1 MKKSLFSIIAG
12 SLIFFNSCSFNDI
25 NTGSFY
31 VSVAFPK
38 SNIKS
43 ENFNI
48 KAIPKDTFLILVRV
62 NGQGIEDKRPIS
74 FELTKE
80 KNSKILS
87 SIPTGNKTVKVAAI
101 DEKGKLLAS
110 GENNIN
116 VLSKTLNKVEIELK
130 EAPQAQVIE
139 QNCSVSF
146 PKGETISETLQKA
159 LKDAGCT
166 VETN

>member
-1 MKKSLFSIIAG
+1 M
-12 SLIFFNSCSFNDI
+12 
-25 NTGSFY
+25 
-31 VSVAFPK
+31 SVAFPK
-38 SNIKS
+38 SDIKR

-62 NGQGIEDKRPIS
+62 NGQGIEDKKPIS
-74 FELTKE
+74 FELTRE
-80 KNSKILS
+80 KNSRILS
-87 SIPTGNKTVKVAAI
+87 AIPTGNKIIKVAAI

-110 GENNIN
+110 GENNVN

-139 QNCSVSF
+139 QNCFVAF
-146 PKGETISETLQKA
+146 PKGETISDTLQKA

-166 VETN
+166 VEIN